1 MTMKQER
8 DYRAQLEQLSL
19 EDKATLLTAAN
30 FWNTARVPGVN
41 EILLS
46 DGPSGIRKQTEGGD
60 ALGLTGSV
68 ETIAFPCLAL
78 IASTFD
84 KDLLRKYGEYLG
96 QIAKA
101 EKVNVLLGPGMNIKR
116 SPLAGRNFEY
126 FSEDPFL
133 TAELAIQYIKGV
145 ESQGIGTSPKHF
157 AANNRENERFT
168 SSSNI
173 QPRSLHEIYLS
184 AFKRVVEEA
193 QPATIMNSYNKV
205 NHVLVAENNYLLTD
219 LLRNQWNFDGVVVSD
234 WGAVKD
240 RVASVRAGLDL
251 EMPGQPDYSIPQVV
265 EAVRSGK
272 LDEAL
277 VDRSVLRLLK
287 LIDRYTLEGEMPNY
301 NKDNYHE
308 FARSIA
314 AQSIVLLQNEDKIL
328 PLKDNSSKAVI
339 GAFAKHPRYQAG
351 GLSKVNAY
359 KVVTPFDALEAVY
372 GDFAYADG
380 YEFENLDAN
389 QKLIDEAVEAAKG
402 KDEVILF
409 AGFPENIESEGFDKT
424 SIDLPDNQI
433 TLIQS
438 VAEVN
443 PNVVVVLQNGSA
455 VATPWRNKV
464 NGLVE
469 TYLAG
474 EAVGEATVDV
484 LSGKVNPSGKLAE
497 TFPERIQDTPSYLTF
512 NRSTEEENYMEGI
525 FVGYRYYAT
534 KDMSVAFP
542 FGHGLSYTDF
552 EYTDSNVKVDN
563 DKDQIQIDVTV
574 KNIGEVQG
582 AEVVQIYLQNRA
594 SNIEMAAKELK
605 SFERVE
611 LEAGE
616 SKTVKL
622 VIPFERLKWF
632 NPQTSLWQI
641 DNGDYTVHVGSS
653 VNDIHS
659 QHDFEITSIDEPPI
673 QLSLDSSLKDII
685 DLQDTL
691 SHEIDEFGFDQMIYK
706 MTSESNLR
714 VLAEPA
720 PIRMLVMFGLK
731 LSDLVKFVEKCN
743 VRLKTGE

>member
-1 MTMKQER
+1 MKQEA
-8 DYRAQLEQLSL
+8 DCRAQLEQLSL
-19 EDKATLLTAAN
+19 EEKATLLTGAN
-30 FWNTARVPGVN
+30 FWNTAKVPGVN

-96 QIAKA
+96 QIAKS

-173 QPRSLHEIYLS
+173 QSRPLHEIYLS

-205 NHVLVAENNYLLTD
+205 NHVLVAENQYLLTD
-219 LLRNQWNFDGVVVSD
+219 LLRSQWNYDGLVVSD

-240 RVASVRAGLDL
+240 RVKSLRAGLDL

-272 LDEAL
+272 LD
-277 VDRSVLRLLK
+277 
-287 LIDRYTLEGEMPNY
+287 
-301 NKDNYHE
+301 
-308 FARSIA
+308 
-314 AQSIVLLQNEDKIL
+314 
-328 PLKDNSSKAVI
+328 
-339 GAFAKHPRYQAG
+339 
-351 GLSKVNAY
+351 
-359 KVVTPFDALEAVY
+359 
-372 GDFAYADG
+372 
-380 YEFENLDAN
+380 
-389 QKLIDEAVEAAKG
+389 
-402 KDEVILF
+402 
-409 AGFPENIESEGFDKT
+409 
-424 SIDLPDNQI
+424 
-433 TLIQS
+433 
-438 VAEVN
+438 
-443 PNVVVVLQNGSA
+443 
-455 VATPWRNKV
+455 
-464 NGLVE
+464 
-469 TYLAG
+469 
-474 EAVGEATVDV
+474 V

-497 TFPERIQDTPSYLTF
+497 TFPECIQDTPSYLTF

-534 KDMSVAFP
+534 KDMPVAFP

-552 EYTDSNVKVDN
+552 EYSDSNVKVDN
-563 DKDQIQIDVTV
+563 DKDQIEIDVTV
-574 KNIGEVQG
+574 KNTGEVQG
-582 AEVVQIYLQNRA
+582 AEVVQVYLQNRA
-594 SNIEMAAKELK
+594 SNIEMSAKELK
-605 SFERVE
+605 AFERVE
-611 LEAGE
+611 LEADK

-641 DNGDYTVHVGSS
+641 DNGNYTVHIGSS

-659 QHDFEITSIDEPPI
+659 HHDFEITSIDESPI

-691 SHEIDEFGFDQMIYK
+691 SHEIDEFGFDQMIHK
-706 MTSESNLR
+706 MTSEPNLR